1 MSSDI
6 FSFQRSLKHLT
17 ILEATKLLFDELNGL
32 GFYNCTI
39 LAIPRC
45 IGMTLSGRLWGHT
58 QFNQRLEDL
67 YRSYL
72 CFHDPVFKYFLDGNR
87 DPHFWGKVQ
96 YHGKDKL
103 ITNLFKFWGATNGVV
118 LPYYCT
124 NIVGILCTCA
134 PGSEDD
140 HNKLINKH
148 GSDAIALGHMYY
160 QHIDANGAV
169 EEMYADRGLSENCIK
184 YLKLK
189 GCGLL
194 DKQAASELQ
203 VTLDGVAYYKR
214 QIKAKLKIRDV
225 ADAAII
231 GCAQGWISI

>member
-17 ILEATKLLFDELNGL
+17 ILEATKLLFKELNNL
-32 GFYNCTI
+32 GFHNCSI

-58 QFNQRLEDL
+58 QFNKRLEDL
-67 YRSYL
+67 YRDYL
-72 CFHDPVFKYFLDGNR
+72 CFHCPVFRYFLQGNR
-87 DPHFWGKVQ
+87 DPYYWGKIDFE
-96 YHGKDKL
+96 GKDRL
-103 ITNLFKFWGATNGVV
+103 ITNLYKYWGATNGLA

-124 NIVGILCTCA
+124 NIVGILYTCA
-134 PGSEDD
+134 PGSEVDYD
-140 HNKLINKH
+140 KLINKN
-148 GSDAIALGHMYY
+148 GAYAVAFGHIYY

-169 EEMYADRGLSENCIK
+169 EEMYADRGLSENCIT

-189 GCGLL
+189 GCGFL
-194 DKQAASELQ
+194 DKQAADELN
-203 VTLDGVAYYKR
+203 VTLDGISYYKR
-214 QIKAKLKIRDV
+214 QIKSKLNIKNL

-231 GCAQGWISI
+231 GVSQGWISA